1 MDQKVKLIIIG
12 LIIVT
17 VVSFALL
24 IQVSGAKQQLVRER
38 DELKTENTTLNAKV
52 DKLSGA
58 MRNYENRITSLTSE
72 LDDASRQKADMEKRY
87 ELVNKAREELIQKI
101 KELQSK
107 QVEVQAP
114 RIEAT
119 PETNDAYWG
128 SVLKAKNDLE
138 LQLNSVRSELKSLQ
152 ITNEQL
158 QRDKTNIELDLNNL
172 KREKEDLKR
181 QLDYS
186 KNLSDSIARELVRE
200 KNDKALVQDNNKLL
214 KNENALLTR
223 QLQSLNNRKITL
235 DRKIQE
241 LQEGKNTLENRL
253 SEMELMLTDKVSQMD
268 GFKEKI
274 EQVKTQGLPPPGN
287 KEAVELPAIV
297 VRPQPD
303 RPTKSGNPDA
313 GLVGKVLAVN
323 KENNF
328 IIIDLGQDSGIR
340 VGDAFK
346 IYSNEKPVA
355 SVEVIQVRRGISA
368 CDIKRTTSPIQ
379 IGDTVR

>member
-24 IQVSGAKQQLVRER
+24 IQVSGAKQQLMRER
-38 DELKTENTTLNAKV
+38 DELKTENTTLMANV
-52 DKLSGA
+52 DKLRGD
-58 MRNYENRITSLTSE
+58 MRNYENRIASLTSE
-72 LDDASRQKADMEKRY
+72 LDNASRQKADMEKRY
-87 ELVNKAREELIQKI
+87 DLVNKAREELIQKL
-101 KELQSK
+101 KDLQSK
-107 QVEVQAP
+107 QADAQVVRP
-114 RIEAT
+114 IT
-119 PETNDAYWG
+119 TSDNNDAYWA

-138 LQLNSVRSELKSLQ
+138 FQLNSVRSDLKSLQ

-158 QRDKTNIELDLNNL
+158 QRDKSNIELDLNNL

-181 QLDYS
+181 QLEYS

-200 KNDKALVQDNNKLL
+200 KNDKSQVQDNDKLL

-241 LQEGKNTLENRL
+241 LQEGKNTLERRL

-274 EQVKTQGLPPPGN
+274 EAVAQSGSGN
-287 KEAVELPAIV
+287 KDTVELPAIV
-297 VRPQPD
+297 VRPQGD

-313 GLVGKVLAVN
+313 GLVGRVLAVN

-328 IIIDLGQDSGIR
+328 IIVDLGQDSGIR

-346 IYSNEKPVA
+346 IYNDEKPVA

-379 IGDTVR
+379 IGDIVR